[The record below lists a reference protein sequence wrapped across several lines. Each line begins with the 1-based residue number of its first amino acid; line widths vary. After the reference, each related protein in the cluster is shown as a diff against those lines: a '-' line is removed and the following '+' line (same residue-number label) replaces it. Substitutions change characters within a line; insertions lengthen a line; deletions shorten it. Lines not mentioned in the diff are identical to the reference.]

1 MLIRILPWIF
11 FFALFSN
18 NSSADTYAVEYT
30 YNAFHAD
37 NKASSE
43 IMAFDQVRM
52 LLVKKIGLHI
62 QQTINISEYG
72 SANSYAK
79 KDVEAVTANL
89 TKINIL
95 EERWDKES
103 YFIKADIEMDTQ
115 PILDALEE
123 YKNTPSEEHSQLL
136 KALNINE
143 QTLQKTRVKIA
154 RLRKEI
160 EHSKAAS
167 KNTNKITA
175 YIAEINKLSTE
186 SIFAEAFKYHQ
197 QGEYSEAIKKYRKI
211 AKQGNT
217 VAQQLLGSLY
227 MSGKGIEQDY
237 TKATYWFEKA
247 AKQKEA
253 IAQYYLGMLYFD
265 GKGVTK
271 NFVKAADWLHKS
283 AEQEDALAQYQL
295 GKMYLEGK
303 GVEQIYY
310 MASHWLHKA
319 AEHQLTLA
327 QLSLGQLYSQGKG
340 VAKNTD
346 EALYWYKKAADQGSN
361 EAISIIKNLNKE
373 KNH

>member
-1 MLIRILPWIF
+1 MIVRILPWIF

-18 NSSADTYAVEYT
+18 NSLAETYAVEYT
-30 YNAFHAD
+30 YDAFYAD

-52 LLVKKIGLHI
+52 LLVQKIGLHI

-95 EERWDKES
+95 EDRWDKES
-103 YFIKADIEMDTQ
+103 YYIKADIETDTQ
-115 PILDALEE
+115 PILDALKE

-160 EHSKAAS
+160 KHSKAPS
-167 KNTNKITA
+167 KDTNKITE
-175 YIAEINKLSTE
+175 YKAEINKLSTE
-186 SIFAEAFKYHQ
+186 TIFSEAFKYHR
-197 QGEYSEAIKKYRKI
+197 QGEYAEAIKKYRKI
-211 AKQGNT
+211 AKQGNN

-237 TKATYWFEKA
+237 TKAIYWFEKA
-247 AKQKEA
+247 ARQNEA

-265 GKGVTK
+265 GKGVK
-271 NFVKAADWLHKS
+271 QDFVKAADWMHKS

-303 GVEQIYY
+303 GVEQIYF

-319 AEHQLTLA
+319 AEHQLALA

-346 EALYWYKKAADQGSN
+346 EALYWYKKAADQGSK
-361 EAISIIKNLNKE
+361 EAILIIKTIDNEMN
-373 KNH
+373 N